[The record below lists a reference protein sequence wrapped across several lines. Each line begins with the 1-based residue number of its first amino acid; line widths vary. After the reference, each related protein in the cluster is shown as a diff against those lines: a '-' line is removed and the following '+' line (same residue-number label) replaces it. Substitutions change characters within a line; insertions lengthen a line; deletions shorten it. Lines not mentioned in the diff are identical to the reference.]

1 MEQLF
6 EAAQGSSLL
15 FGVVGV
21 VYLGLVVVLAI
32 TAVFASTPSRRKAAL
47 DVLRVV
53 WLRRGTSSGH
63 DNGAGGNRD
72 ASGGDAR
79 HPPRP
84 GE

>member
-1 MEQLF
+1 VEQLF
-6 EAAQGSSLL
+6 VAAQGSSLL
-15 FGVVGV
+15 FAVLAV

-32 TAVFASTPSRRKAAL
+32 TAAFAPTPTRRKAAL

-53 WLRRGTSSGH
+53 WLRRGTSSDH
-63 DNGAGGNRD
+63 DNGAGANRD